1 MKFSGIRV
9 MAKHFGCDHKTINK
23 VIDTDKLFKK
33 QWYVK
38 LDKNN

>member
-1 MKFSGIRV
+1 

-38 LDKNN
+38 LNKTN